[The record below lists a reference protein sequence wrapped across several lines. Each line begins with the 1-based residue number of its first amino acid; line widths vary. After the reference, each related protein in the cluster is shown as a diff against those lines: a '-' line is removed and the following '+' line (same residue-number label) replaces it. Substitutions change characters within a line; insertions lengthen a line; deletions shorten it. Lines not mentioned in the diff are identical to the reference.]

1 MRLRRNNSVVADAFC
16 VLWLWILA
24 NRAAS
29 NEPPSERP
37 QSDDPR
43 QASVPMTGPQVSK
56 GSGPV
61 WPQLGGKAAD
71 PRMHRA
77 NTRPIPSR
85 PCSCVSGGVGLTAT
99 FKTAHYR
106 EGRRHMGSRSGSRR
120 SAERNTPRGGKVAT
134 LDTKT

>member
-85 PCSCVSGGVGLTAT
+85 PCSCVSGGVGLTASLQ
-99 FKTAHYR
+99 
-106 EGRRHMGSRSGSRR
+106 GRPSPHGKPLRVPEERGEKHTKRRQGCYFRHQ
-120 SAERNTPRGGKVAT
+120 NLKIF
-134 LDTKT
+134 